1 MNKCPECD
9 SPLVFTPDGR
19 ARLCEQC
26 GYKETIKKERPSAT
40 ELTRTI
46 AFARRYKAKSSDD
59 DEGNISVRS
68 LLGMGRSAAK
78 AGDKDEAFYYLEWAL
93 RANPS
98 DEQGAHIWV
107 WLSQIYNQPEDKRIC
122 LEQAIALHP
131 TNPLARRG
139 LALLDGRLR
148 SDEIIDPN
156 KVKEDTAAPD
166 EPRAI
171 SPEQFQC
178 PRCAARMNYT
188 PDGRSLVCNFCGY
201 TQSLDEPGSRVQTD
215 YGIGGAEQDFIAAL
229 ATARGHTQP
238 VASRAFQCDGC
249 GVEFVLGPETL
260 SVTCPY
266 CDSVYVTEAA
276 ETRQLHPPQALIP
289 FNLDENDARRAVYA
303 WLKQHKVERAR
314 FSPFVGIYLPLWTFD
329 IGGSLNWRGYVE
341 ESSGE
346 DMFFSGQGQSQRR
359 PINGSKAIF
368 YDDVLVPATKKLPD
382 LLPKLLETFDYE
394 QLVGYDGRYLADWP
408 AERYQLT
415 LADASLQARKQ
426 IIQQMRRHP
435 SRLTSGQQVQNLTI
449 SSGDMLVESFKLLLV
464 PVWIVHY
471 KTEDKVYHALING
484 QTGQIIG
491 ASPRNVL
498 GRLMSWV
505 KGD

>member
-1 MNKCPECD
+1 MNTCPECD
-9 SPLVFTPDGR
+9 APLVFTPDGR
-19 ARLCEQC
+19 ARHCEQC
-26 GYKETIKKERPSAT
+26 GYKELVKKERPSVTKLA
-40 ELTRTI
+40 EMI
-46 AFARRYKAKSSDD
+46 AYARRYKADIKDKSKA
-59 DEGNISVRS
+59 NISAGV
-68 LLGMGRSAAK
+68 LLGLGRNAVK
-78 AGDKDEAFYYLEWAL
+78 AGDKDEAFYYLERTL
-93 RANPS
+93 RANP
-98 DEQGAHIWV
+98 DNEQGSLAWV
-107 WLSQIYNQPEDKRIC
+107 WLSQVYDKPAEKRAC
-122 LEQAIALHP
+122 LEQAIVLHP

-156 KVKEDTAAPD
+156 KVKGATAVPD
-166 EPRAI
+166 LPRAI

-188 PDGRSLVCNFCGY
+188 PDGRSLACNFCGY
-201 TQSLDEPGSRVQTD
+201 TQSLDEAGNRVQSD

-238 VASRAFQCDGC
+238 VASRAFQCDSC

-276 ETRQLHPPQALIP
+276 ETRQIHPPQALIP
-289 FNLDENDARRAVYA
+289 FNLTEDDGRRAVYA

-346 DMFFSGQGQSQRR
+346 DMFFGGQGQTQRQS
-359 PINGSKAIF
+359 ISGSKAIF
-368 YDDVLVPATKKLPD
+368 YDDVLVPATKKLPK
-382 LLPKLLETFDYE
+382 LLPKLLDTFDYE

-426 IIQQMRRHP
+426 IIQQMRRNP
-435 SRLTSGQQVQNLTI
+435 DRLTSGQQVQNLTI

-471 KTEDKVYHALING
+471 KVEDTIYHALING

-491 ASPRNVL
+491 TRPRNVL

>member
-1 MNKCPECD
+1 MSNTCPECNT
-9 SPLVFTPDGR
+9 SLVFTPDGR

-26 GYKETIKKERPSAT
+26 GYKEMIKKERPSAT
-40 ELTRTI
+40 ELVHTI
-46 AFARRYKAKSSDD
+46 TFARRYKAKSSDD
-59 DEGNISVRS
+59 DEGSVSVRS

-93 RANPS
+93 QANPT

-107 WLSQIYNQPEDKRIC
+107 WLSQIYDRPEDKRVC

-139 LALLDGRLR
+139 LALLDGRLQA
-148 SDEIIDPN
+148 DEIIDPN
-156 KVKEDTAAPD
+156 KVKADTAVSA

-171 SPEQFQC
+171 APEQFQC

-188 PDGRSLVCNFCGY
+188 PDGRSLACNFCGY
-201 TQSLDEPGSRVQTD
+201 SQSLDEAGSPVQTD

-249 GVEFVLGPETL
+249 GVGFVLGPETL

-266 CDSVYVTEAA
+266 CDSVYVTKAA
-276 ETRQLHPPQALIP
+276 ETRQIHPPQALIP

-329 IGGSLNWRGYVE
+329 IGGSLNWRGYV
-341 ESSGE
+341 G
-346 DMFFSGQGQSQRR
+346 
-359 PINGSKAIF
+359 
-368 YDDVLVPATKKLPD
+368 
-382 LLPKLLETFDYE
+382 
-394 QLVGYDGRYLADWP
+394 
-408 AERYQLT
+408 
-415 LADASLQARKQ
+415 
-426 IIQQMRRHP
+426 
-435 SRLTSGQQVQNLTI
+435 
-449 SSGDMLVESFKLLLV
+449 
-464 PVWIVHY
+464 
-471 KTEDKVYHALING
+471 
-484 QTGQIIG
+484 
-491 ASPRNVL
+491 
-498 GRLMSWV
+498 
-505 KGD
+505 